1 MGHVVFDRS
10 AILGQWAADAPQGCD
25 AVEVWDAAAA
35 DYRKAAVPSWD
46 EDPFL
51 RMVADEVELGRGMS
65 VLDIGC
71 GTGAYSLA
79 FAPQVGRV
87 VGCDFSPAMVEG
99 ARARAVE
106 AGVDNV
112 EFRQGDFG
120 VLDFGDERFDL
131 VFAHHTPAI
140 GSGAAFEKMAG
151 LSRDWCFLARSVHR
165 SDEVLHAAR
174 RLVGVPPMGDPLDED
189 MLSAVCAVW
198 LGGSIPVVRRHREE
212 WHSERSEEQAVK
224 LYSEHLVAPDLD
236 EGQKE
241 AVREFVRSVA
251 CDGVVRET
259 IRTTVFMMG
268 WQV

>member
-1 MGHVVFDRS
+1 MGHFAFDRL

-35 DYRKAAVPSWD
+35 DYRQAAVPSWD

-51 RMVADEVELGRGMS
+51 CMVADEVELGRDMS

-71 GTGAYSLA
+71 GAGAYSLA
-79 FAPQVGRV
+79 FAPRVGRV

-112 EFRQGDFG
+112 EFCQGDFET
-120 VLDFGDERFDL
+120 LDFGDDRFDL

-140 GSGAAFEKMAG
+140 GSGASFEKMAG
-151 LSRDWCFLARSVHR
+151 LSRAWCFLARSVHR

-174 RLVGVPPMGDPLDED
+174 HLVGIPVMADPLDED

-198 LGGSIPVVRRHREE
+198 LGGGIPVVRRHREE
-212 WHSERSEEQAVK
+212 WHSERPEEQAVE
-224 LYSEHLVAPDLD
+224 LYSEHLVAPDLND
-236 EGQKE
+236 EQK
-241 AVREFVRSVA
+241 AIVRGFVRSA
-251 CDGVVRET
+251 ARGGVVRET
-259 IRTTVFMMG
+259 IKTTVFMMG